1 MLIMLLT
8 PFQNFQF
15 YLNLLFCLIYL
26 IYRFIVV
33 LQEIIC
39 DYHHHHHFQNYL
51 KNKQFYCFFF
61 LSLIHISRHLTPSQ
75 LSRYLYPQLSAYKD
89 ENTISI
95 PRMNLSTRT
104 ILAVYFLLCFFDF
117 CRDRPIYVLVGFR
130 SIIVYYAY
138 ENNPSPPSSSSKFV
152 LCIF

>member
-1 MLIMLLT
+1 MLLI
-8 PFQNFQF
+8 PFQNFRF
-15 YLNLLFCLIYL
+15 YLNLFYCFIYL
-26 IYRFIVV
+26 ICRFIVV
-33 LQEIIC
+33 LQEIFC
-39 DYHHHHHFQNYL
+39 DYHHHLHFQNFS
-51 KNKQFYCFFF
+51 KSKQFYCFFF
-61 LSLIHISRHLTPSQ
+61 LFLIFILRHLTPSQ

-152 LCIF
+152 LCMF